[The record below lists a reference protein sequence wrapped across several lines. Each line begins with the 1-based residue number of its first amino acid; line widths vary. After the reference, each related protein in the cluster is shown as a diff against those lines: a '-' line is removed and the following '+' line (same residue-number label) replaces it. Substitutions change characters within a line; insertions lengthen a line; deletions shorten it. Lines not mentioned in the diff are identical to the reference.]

1 MPKNLVN
8 FFKNDHYLSTTTAI
22 TCLELLFLIFIFLFF
37 YAKLPNNLPLLY
49 SLPWGEGQLI
59 KKEQF
64 LIIPSCMI
72 LITLVNLS
80 LSFGLHHQQIFLKRI
95 LLISS
100 AVATTIL
107 FISALKIIAIF
118 I

>member
-8 FFKNDHYLSTTTAI
+8 FFKNDRYLSIAVTA
-22 TCLELLFLIFIFLFF
+22 TCLELFLLVAIFLYF
-37 YAKLPNNLPLLY
+37 YIKLPNNLPLLY

-80 LSFGLHHQQIFLKRI
+80 LSSGLHHQQIFLKRI
-95 LLISS
+95 LLITST
-100 AVATTIL
+100 VANTIL

>member
-1 MPKNLVN
+1 MPKNFIN
-8 FFKNDHYLSTTTAI
+8 FFKNDRYLSITTTA
-22 TCLELLFLIFIFLFF
+22 TGLELSLLVVLFLIF
-37 YAKLPNNLPLLY
+37 YTKLPNNLPLLY

-80 LSFGLHHQQIFLKRI
+80 LSSGLHHQQIFLKRI
-95 LLISS
+95 LLITST
-100 AVATTIL
+100 VATAIL
-107 FISALKIIAIF
+107 FISALKIMVIF